1 MIDDGQRELVLAVH
15 VADPSGMA
23 DMPLKLVLAAFQGV
37 PQVYEVVRKLRG
49 VERDNARM
57 VQAIE
62 LLGRVIESESFDRAA
77 LSLSNELA
85 QIFGCEVVSL
95 SWIGSAGLQLR
106 AISQAE
112 KLERQTELTDL
123 LQEAGQE
130 ALAQGCEIVWP
141 QPGKAVTRAHQHYAQ
156 LRGPGHLLTLPLKQS
171 ALQLGAITLERQ
183 RMAFSAAELW
193 AVRLACDVVLPSLI
207 ALESRSR
214 PLWRRLADAVWH
226 SIPRRFKTET
236 LDGRRLAFALALGLV
251 ALSLVP
257 LPYSID
263 ASAIVKTDA
272 MAYVGAPFDG
282 YLEKNHTSLGM
293 PVKAGDV
300 LFELATRELNLERAG
315 ILADIAQY
323 AREAEKRRTA
333 NQLPEMLIAEAQA
346 NQAGARL
353 KQIDYRL
360 SIAQATSPI
369 NGVLVEGEPGKNLG
383 GAVRRGDTIVKVAAI
398 HGLYVE
404 AAVDER
410 DVGRV
415 EAEKS
420 VRFTLL
426 ADTGKTYSMK
436 VVRVVPAASVKEG
449 ANTFPVRIEMQGLP
463 PEWWR
468 PGMSGV
474 SKIYVGW
481 RPLLW
486 IASHRMLDY
495 LKLLLW
501 F

>member
-1 MIDDGQRELVLAVH
+1 
-15 VADPSGMA
+15 
-23 DMPLKLVLAAFQGV
+23 
-37 PQVYEVVRKLRG
+37 
-49 VERDNARM
+49 
-57 VQAIE
+57 
-62 LLGRVIESESFDRAA
+62 
-77 LSLSNELA
+77 
-85 QIFGCEVVSL
+85 
-95 SWIGSAGLQLR
+95 
-106 AISQAE
+106 
-112 KLERQTELTDL
+112 
-123 LQEAGQE
+123 
-130 ALAQGCEIVWP
+130 
-141 QPGKAVTRAHQHYAQ
+141 
-156 LRGPGHLLTLPLKQS
+156 
-171 ALQLGAITLERQ
+171 
-183 RMAFSAAELW
+183 
-193 AVRLACDVVLPSLI
+193 
-207 ALESRSR
+207 
-214 PLWRRLADAVWH
+214 
-226 SIPRRFKTET
+226 
-236 LDGRRLAFALALGLV
+236 
-251 ALSLVP
+251 
-257 LPYSID
+257 
-263 ASAIVKTDA
+263 
-272 MAYVGAPFDG
+272 
-282 YLEKNHTSLGM
+282 M